1 MPTNKKT
8 PVLFRYPGGKFYAI
22 KLLSKFWEGVDHDE
36 FREPFVGGGSVFFSK
51 PKSNNNWLNDLDEE
65 LISVYKNIKDPKS
78 RELLLSKFENE
89 VANKE
94 RWREVFETATSNDLE
109 VAWKYYYLN
118 RTSFSGKLV
127 SPAWGY
133 RPKRSL
139 PPERWNERII
149 PCGEKLK
156 NVKLTSVDFEEVIL
170 KESENTVLMFV
181 DPPYYKPKKTK
192 HYRNGFDKDD
202 HVRLAEA
209 LKSTTHKFFLTYEDC
224 PEVRELYSWA
234 YVNEV
239 EFFYRVDN
247 SNVENGLRK
256 MGFELIITNYELNK
270 QALLFSDEELHSET
284 V

>member
-51 PKSNNNWLNDLDEE
+51 PKSNINWLNDLDEE
-65 LISVYKNIKDPKS
+65 LISVYKSIKDPKS
-78 RELLLSKFENE
+78 RELLLSKFKNE

-94 RWREVFETATSNDLE
+94 RWREVFETATSNELE

-133 RPKRSL
+133 RTKRSL

-156 NVKLTSVDFEEVIL
+156 NVKLTSIDFEEVIL
-170 KESENTVLMFV
+170 KESGNKVLMFV

-202 HVRLAEA
+202 HIRLAEA
-209 LKSTTHKFFLTYEDC
+209 LKSTPHKFFLTYEDC

-234 YVNEV
+234 FVNEV

>member
-1 MPTNKKT
+1 MPTCKKT
-8 PVLFRYPGGKFYAI
+8 PILFRYPGGKFYAI

-51 PKSNNNWLNDLDEE
+51 PKSRNNWLNDLDKE

-94 RWREVFETATSNDLE
+94 RWREVFETETSNELE

-156 NVKLTSVDFEEVIL
+156 DVKLTSLDFEEVIL
-170 KESENTVLMFV
+170 KESENKVLMFV
-181 DPPYYKPKKTK
+181 DPPYYKPQKTK
-192 HYRNGFDKDD
+192 HYRKGFNKDD
-202 HVRLAEA
+202 HVRLAEV
-209 LKSTTHKFFLTYEDC
+209 LKSTPHKFFLTYEDC

-234 YVNEV
+234 YINEV
-239 EFFYRVDN
+239 AFFYRVDN

-270 QALLFSDEELHSET
+270 QALLSGNEELHSET